1 MTEEFLDVKMAIDTF
16 KHTRNKDKE
25 YRFKGINLKKPI
37 SFAEFELYS
46 PFRSNRLR
54 QLEVHQ
60 TMSYIIN
67 DALVHGT
74 HD

>member
-1 MTEEFLDVKMAIDTF
+1 MTEEFLDIKRRSTLLNIHAIKIKNIDS
-16 KHTRNKDKE
+16 KE
-25 YRFKGINLKKPI
+25 SIKKNPI
-37 SFAEFELYS
+37 YFAEFELYS
-46 PFRSNRLR
+46 PFPSNRLR